1 MKEDKPTCEE
11 RSKRTN
17 AQKPAKRPLR
27 DRGARSVRSVCT
39 DDSAN
44 SDDTREGRMA
54 EHWSWPVDVA
64 NLLVDTQHMTAEQFG
79 PMSGSSA

>member
-1 MKEDKPTCEE
+1 
-11 RSKRTN
+11 
-17 AQKPAKRPLR
+17 
-27 DRGARSVRSVCT
+27 
-39 DDSAN
+39 
-44 SDDTREGRMA
+44 MA